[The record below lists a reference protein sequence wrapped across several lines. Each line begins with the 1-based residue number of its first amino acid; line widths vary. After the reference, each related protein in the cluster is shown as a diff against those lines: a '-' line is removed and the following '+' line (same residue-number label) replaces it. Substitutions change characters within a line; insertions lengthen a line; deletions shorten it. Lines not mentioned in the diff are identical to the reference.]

1 MENPD
6 VEFFIFATGFLSAQI
21 TCRAAT
27 VWLIGDVAYLGFYL
41 LSSINASAGR
51 LNTPHEAG
59 WPRMKGILCQGFRA
73 RSQTVSKGEGSR
85 TQACRSR

>member
-1 MENPD
+1 MWS
-6 VEFFIFATGFLSAQI
+6 FSFLLLDSSRQN
-21 TCRAAT
+21 TCWAAA

-41 LSSINASAGR
+41 LSPINASAGR

-73 RSQTVSKGEGSR
+73 RSQAVSKGEGSR
-85 TQACRSR
+85 TQACRS